1 MRSNFTI
8 PFGPGHWAETAQEGG
23 IAADNYGTTKS
34 QRNDLA
40 NRCKAQGLQYRA
52 LVFEQQG
59 GRSKEAE
66 LVIHAIAAA
75 VAMRENIEAA
85 TVRRE
90 ILQRIALVIGR
101 SVASRIARRILRKPA
116 GLMHW
121 HRVLTAAQCLTS
133 WQ

>member
-1 MRSNFTI
+1 MRVCLLVL
-8 PFGPGHWAETAQEGG
+8 PFV
-23 IAADNYGTTKS
+23 
-34 QRNDLA
+34 
-40 NRCKAQGLQYRA
+40 

-75 VAMRENIEAA
+75 VALRGNIEAA

-101 SVASRIARRILRKPA
+101 SVASRIARRILRKPV